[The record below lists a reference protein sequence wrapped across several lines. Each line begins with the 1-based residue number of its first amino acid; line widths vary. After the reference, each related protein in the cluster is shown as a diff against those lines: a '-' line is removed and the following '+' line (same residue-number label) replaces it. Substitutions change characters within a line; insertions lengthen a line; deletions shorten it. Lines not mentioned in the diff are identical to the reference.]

1 MKFLF
6 AVLAIACGILLYRFI
21 RLAAKRYTAVR
32 KLKRISSPE
41 AKVELLR
48 SPLATLFGMAKKP
61 DVRVETEKAVYL
73 ARFYNGRGRRA
84 CVHFA
89 DEEFSASYYR
99 LTAHYFFHLSRIRGS
114 RLRKPQGGGT
124 SAIRVRVKLIPP
136 LDAPKMSEGS
146 APCEKKTI
154 PVIILNPAPSEV
166 SYVTDEGNAIR
177 QGYTGDEFRGI
188 KIHTGSSFAA
198 FLEREAE
205 STRSSTHDEF

>member
-1 MKFLF
+1 MKVFYA
-6 AVLAIACGILLYRFI
+6 AVAVACGILSYRFI
-21 RLAAKRYTAVR
+21 RLAAKRYAAVR
-32 KLKRISSPE
+32 KLKRVSSPE
-41 AKVELLR
+41 AEVELLR
-48 SPLATLFGMAKKP
+48 SSLATLFGMAKKP
-61 DVRVETEKAVYL
+61 DVRVETEKAIYL

-84 CVHFA
+84 HVHFA
-89 DEEFSASYYR
+89 NEEFSASYYK
-99 LTAHYFFHLSRIRGS
+99 LTVHYYFTLSRIRGIK
-114 RLRKPQGGGT
+114 RRKPKGGT

-136 LDAPKMSEGS
+136 FEAPKSREGS

-166 SYVTDEGNAIR
+166 SYVADEGNAIR

-205 STRSSTHDEF
+205 SARGSIHGEF